1 MGRSEGASERRNENI
16 IVSGTLKTVIV
27 EGIRNE
33 IALFEIKPSFIG
45 CIIVG
50 LKKLPA
56 NGY

>member
-1 MGRSEGASERRNENI
+1 
-16 IVSGTLKTVIV
+16 V
-27 EGIRNE
+27 EGIGNE

-56 NGY
+56 NGYQFLNLFSTYTDHAKF